1 MSVSPECD
9 LMMTG
14 LLKLIACFACTIS
27 LKSASSC
34 VDTRLFM
41 ELTSDIDNR
50 WQYPSVDRYG
60 LVVRSVFNVF
70 LLLSITQSKKS
81 LIS

>member
-1 MSVSPECD
+1 
-9 LMMTG
+9 
-14 LLKLIACFACTIS
+14 
-27 LKSASSC
+27 
-34 VDTRLFM
+34 M

-50 WQYPSVDRYG
+50 WQYPSVERYG

-70 LLLSITQSKKS
+70 LLLSITQSKES